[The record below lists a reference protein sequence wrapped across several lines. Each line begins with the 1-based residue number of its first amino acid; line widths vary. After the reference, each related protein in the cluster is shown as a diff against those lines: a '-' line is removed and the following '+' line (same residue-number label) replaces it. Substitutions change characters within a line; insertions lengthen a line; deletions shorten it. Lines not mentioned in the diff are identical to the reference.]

1 MKNEMW
7 LIWKDNIERRRYV
20 IGTLLYEN
28 GKYYFKYFQ
37 SEIKDAINKG
47 FKFFPGFENL
57 SKTYESETLFSN
69 IATRLPNINRPDYLE
84 ILNSYN
90 LEKTSTQMDI
100 LKATK
105 GRLITDNYEFVQV
118 FDKNKIES

>member
-100 LKATK
+100 LKATT